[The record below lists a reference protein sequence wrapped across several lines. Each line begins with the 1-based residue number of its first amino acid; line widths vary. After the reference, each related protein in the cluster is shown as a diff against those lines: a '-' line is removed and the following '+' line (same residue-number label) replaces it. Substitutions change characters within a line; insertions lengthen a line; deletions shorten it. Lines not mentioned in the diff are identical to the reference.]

1 MKYAFIDYENI
12 HSLDN
17 LNLHLYER
25 IFLFLGANQPTVQL
39 SEKFND
45 ELNFTL
51 ITIKNIAKNNLD
63 FHIAYYLGK
72 MDMQTDKNIEFCVI
86 SKDNGYSGIC
96 EFIQNQRN
104 PRKCILLKPSLP
116 DVEEEPMKLIE
127 DKSSKTA
134 NVINLE
140 QYLEEFQAYI
150 SKAKVEHLPRK
161 KDKLYNSIRSQTG
174 IKSLDEKLRQ
184 EAVALV
190 FDALCKQ
197 NIIILSGDEFQY
209 PQFDGGVIYLK
220 YEKYLLCRGAKRRPT
235 SLKSLKNDIASKC
248 NIKNDVTKVNA
259 IIQHLVSNKIIK
271 NSSELKID
279 YLK

>member
-25 IFLFLGANQPTVQL
+25 IFLFLGANQPTIQL

-72 MDMQTDKNIEFCVI
+72 MDVQTDKNIEFCVI

-127 DKSSKTA
+127 DKSPKTA
-134 NVINLE
+134 NINIE

-161 KDKLYNSIRSQTG
+161 KDKLCNSIRSQTG
-174 IKSLDEKLRQ
+174 IQSLDEKLRQ
-184 EAVALV
+184 EAVDWV
-190 FDALCKQ
+190 FNVLCKQ
-197 NIIILSGDEFQY
+197 NIIAINGDKFQY
-209 PQFDGGVIYLK
+209 PQLDNESIYVK
-220 YEKYLLCRGAKRRPT
+220 YKKHLLQREQKHRPA
-235 SLKSLKNDIASKC
+235 SLKSLKHDIASKC

-259 IIQHLVSNKIIK
+259 IIQHLVNNKIIK
-271 NSSELKID
+271 NSSELKIN

>member
-12 HSLDN
+12 HSLNN
-17 LNLHLYER
+17 LNLNCYEK
-25 IFLFLGANQPTVQL
+25 IFLFLGANLQSIQL

-45 ELNFTL
+45 ELNITL
-51 ITIKNIAKNNLD
+51 ITVQSSGKNNLD

-72 MDMQTDKNIEFCVI
+72 MDVQTDKNIEFCVI
-86 SKDNGYSGIC
+86 SKDNGYLGIC

-134 NVINLE
+134 NINIE

-161 KDKLYNSIRSQTG
+161 KDKLCNSIRSQTG

-184 EAVALV
+184 EAIDQV

-209 PQFDGGVIYLK
+209 PQLENESIYVK
-220 YEKYLLCRGAKRRPT
+220 YKKHLLQREQKHRPA
-235 SLKSLKNDIASKC
+235 SLKSLKNDIAAKC
-248 NIKNDVTKVNA
+248 NIRNDVTKVND

>member
-96 EFIQNQRN
+96 EFIQNQRT
-104 PRKCILLKPSLP
+104 PRKCVLLKPSLP

-134 NVINLE
+134 NINIE

-161 KDKLYNSIRSQTG
+161 KDKLCNSIRSQTG
-174 IKSLDEKLRQ
+174 IKSLDEKLSQGAIDR
-184 EAVALV
+184 V
-190 FDALCKQ
+190 FNVLCKQ
-197 NIIILSGDEFQY
+197 NIIAINGDKFQY
-209 PQFDGGVIYLK
+209 PQLENESIYVK
-220 YEKYLLCRGAKRRPT
+220 YKKHLLQREQKHRPA
-235 SLKSLKNDIASKC
+235 SLKSLKNDIAAKC
-248 NIKNDVTKVNA
+248 NIRNDVTKVNA

>member
-17 LNLHLYER
+17 LNLHFYER
-25 IFLFLGANQPTVQL
+25 IFLFLGANQPTIQL

-104 PRKCILLKPSLP
+104 PRKCVLLKPSLP

-134 NVINLE
+134 NINIE

-161 KDKLYNSIRSQTG
+161 KDKLCNSIRSQTG
-174 IKSLDEKLRQ
+174 IKSLDEKLSQGSIDR
-184 EAVALV
+184 V
-190 FDALCKQ
+190 FNALCKQ
-197 NIIILSGDEFQY
+197 NIIAINGDKFQY
-209 PQFDGGVIYLK
+209 PQLENESIYVK
-220 YEKYLLCRGAKRRPT
+220 YKKHLLQREQKHRPA

>member
-12 HSLDN
+12 HSLNN
-17 LNLHLYER
+17 LNLNCYEK
-25 IFLFLGANQPTVQL
+25 IFLFLGANLQSIQL

-45 ELNFTL
+45 ELNITL
-51 ITIKNIAKNNLD
+51 ITVQSSGKNNLD

-86 SKDNGYSGIC
+86 SKDNGYLGIC

-104 PRKCILLKPSLP
+104 ARKCTLFKPQYQA
-116 DVEEEPMKLIE
+116 EESQEIKLIE
-127 DKSSKTA
+127 DKSAKTA
-134 NVINLE
+134 NIE
-140 QYLEEFQAYI
+140 QYIEEFQAYI
-150 SKAKVEHLPRK
+150 SKTKVEHLPRK
-161 KDKLYNSIRSQTG
+161 KDKLFNSIRSQTG

-184 EAVALV
+184 EAVAQV
-190 FDALCKQ
+190 FDALYKQ

-209 PQFDGGVIYLK
+209 PQFDGGMIYLK
-220 YEKYLLCRGAKRRPT
+220 YEKYLLCRGTKRRPT

-248 NIKNDVTKVNA
+248 NIKNDVTKVND
-259 IIQHLVSNKIIK
+259 IIQYLVSNKIIK

>member
-12 HSLDN
+12 HSLNN
-17 LNLHLYER
+17 LNLNCYEK
-25 IFLFLGANQPTVQL
+25 IFLFLGANLQSIQL

-45 ELNFTL
+45 ELNITL
-51 ITIKNIAKNNLD
+51 ITVQSSGKNNLD

-72 MDMQTDKNIEFCVI
+72 MDVQTDKKIEFCVI
-86 SKDNGYSGIC
+86 SKDNGYLGIC

-104 PRKCILLKPSLP
+104 ARKCTLFKPQYQA
-116 DVEEEPMKLIE
+116 EESQEIKLIE
-127 DKSSKTA
+127 DKSAKTA
-134 NVINLE
+134 NIE

-161 KDKLYNSIRSQTG
+161 KDKLCNSIRSQTG
-174 IKSLDEKLRQ
+174 IKSLDDKLRQ
-184 EAVALV
+184 EAVAQV
-190 FDALCKQ
+190 FDALYKQ

-209 PQFDGGVIYLK
+209 PQFDGGMIYLK

-248 NIKNDVTKVNA
+248 NIKNNATKVNDV
-259 IIQHLVSNKIIK
+259 IQYLVSNKIIK

>member
-1 MKYAFIDYENI
+1 M
-12 HSLDN
+12 SL
-17 LNLHLYER
+17 
-25 IFLFLGANQPTVQL
+25 
-39 SEKFND
+39 
-45 ELNFTL
+45 
-51 ITIKNIAKNNLD
+51 
-63 FHIAYYLGK
+63 
-72 MDMQTDKNIEFCVI
+72 

-134 NVINLE
+134 NINIE
-140 QYLEEFQAYI
+140 QYLEEFQTYI

-161 KDKLYNSIRSQTG
+161 KDKLCNSIRSQTG
-174 IKSLDEKLRQ
+174 IQSLDEKLRQ
-184 EAVALV
+184 EAVNQV

-209 PQFDGGVIYLK
+209 PQFDGGMIYLK

-248 NIKNDVTKVNA
+248 NIKNDATKVNA
-259 IIQHLVSNKIIK
+259 IIQHLVNNKIIK

>member
-25 IFLFLGANQPTVQL
+25 IFLFLGANQPTIQL

-134 NVINLE
+134 NINIE
-140 QYLEEFQAYI
+140 QYLEEFQTYI

-161 KDKLYNSIRSQTG
+161 KDKLCNSIRSQTG
-174 IKSLDEKLRQ
+174 IQSLDEKLRQ
-184 EAVALV
+184 EAVERV
-190 FDALCKQ
+190 FNALCKQ
-197 NIIILSGDEFQY
+197 NIIAINGDKFQY
-209 PQFDGGVIYLK
+209 PQLENESIYIK
-220 YEKYLLCRGAKRRPT
+220 YKKHLLQREQKHRPA
-235 SLKSLKNDIASKC
+235 SLKSLKNDITSKC
-248 NIKNDVTKVNA
+248 SIKNDVTKVNA

>member
-12 HSLDN
+12 HSLNN
-17 LNLHLYER
+17 LNLNCYEK
-25 IFLFLGANQPTVQL
+25 IFLFLGANLQSIQL

-45 ELNFTL
+45 ELNITL
-51 ITIKNIAKNNLD
+51 ITVQSSGKNNLD

-72 MDMQTDKNIEFCVI
+72 MDVQTDKNIEFCVI
-86 SKDNGYSGIC
+86 SKDNGYLGIC

-134 NVINLE
+134 NINIE

-161 KDKLYNSIRSQTG
+161 KDKLCNSIRSQTG

-184 EAVALV
+184 EAVVQV

-209 PQFDGGVIYLK
+209 PQLENESIYVK
-220 YEKYLLCRGAKRRPT
+220 YKKHLLQREQKHRPA
-235 SLKSLKNDIASKC
+235 SLKSLKNDIAAKC
-248 NIKNDVTKVNA
+248 NIRNDVTKVND

>member
-17 LNLHLYER
+17 LNLHFYER
-25 IFLFLGANQPTVQL
+25 IFLFLGANQTTIQL

-104 PRKCILLKPSLP
+104 PRKCVLLKPSLP

-134 NVINLE
+134 NINIE

-161 KDKLYNSIRSQTG
+161 KDKLCNSIRSQTG
-174 IKSLDEKLRQ
+174 IKSLDEKLSQGSIDR
-184 EAVALV
+184 V
-190 FDALCKQ
+190 FNALCKQ
-197 NIIILSGDEFQY
+197 NIIAINGDKFQY
-209 PQFDGGVIYLK
+209 PQLENESIYVK
-220 YEKYLLCRGAKRRPT
+220 YKKHLLQREQKHRPA

>member
-25 IFLFLGANQPTVQL
+25 IFLFLGANQPTIQL

-45 ELNFTL
+45 ELNITL
-51 ITIKNIAKNNLD
+51 ITVQSSGKNNLD

-72 MDMQTDKNIEFCVI
+72 MDMQTDKKIEFCVI
-86 SKDNGYSGIC
+86 SKDNGYLGIC

-134 NVINLE
+134 NINIE

-161 KDKLYNSIRSQTG
+161 KDKLCNSIRSQTG
-174 IKSLDEKLRQ
+174 IKSLDEKLSQGAIDR
-184 EAVALV
+184 V
-190 FDALCKQ
+190 FNVLCKQ
-197 NIIILSGDEFQY
+197 NIIAINGDKFQY
-209 PQFDGGVIYLK
+209 PQLENESIYVK
-220 YEKYLLCRGAKRRPT
+220 YKKHLLQREQKHRPA
-235 SLKSLKNDIASKC
+235 SLKSLKNDIAAKC
-248 NIKNDVTKVNA
+248 NIRNDVTKVND

>member
-25 IFLFLGANQPTVQL
+25 IFLFLGANQPTIQL

-104 PRKCILLKPSLP
+104 PRKCVLLKPSLP

-134 NVINLE
+134 NINIE

-161 KDKLYNSIRSQTG
+161 KDKLCNSIRSQTG
-174 IKSLDEKLRQ
+174 IKSLDEKLSQGAIDR
-184 EAVALV
+184 V
-190 FDALCKQ
+190 FNVLCKQ
-197 NIIILSGDEFQY
+197 NIIAINGDKFQY
-209 PQFDGGVIYLK
+209 PQLENESIYVK
-220 YEKYLLCRGAKRRPT
+220 YKKHLLQREQKHRPA
-235 SLKSLKNDIASKC
+235 SLKSLKNDIAAKC
-248 NIKNDVTKVNA
+248 NIRNDVTKVNA

>member
-134 NVINLE
+134 NINIE

-161 KDKLYNSIRSQTG
+161 KDKLCNSIRSQTG
-174 IKSLDEKLRQ
+174 IKSLDEKLSQGAIDR
-184 EAVALV
+184 V
-190 FDALCKQ
+190 FNVLCKQ
-197 NIIILSGDEFQY
+197 NIIAINGDKFQY
-209 PQFDGGVIYLK
+209 PQLENESIYVK
-220 YEKYLLCRGAKRRPT
+220 YKKHLLQREQKHRPA
-235 SLKSLKNDIASKC
+235 SLKSLKNDIAAKC
-248 NIKNDVTKVNA
+248 NIRNDVTKVND

>member
-12 HSLDN
+12 HSLNN
-17 LNLHLYER
+17 LNLNCYEK
-25 IFLFLGANQPTVQL
+25 IFLFLGANLQSIQL

-45 ELNFTL
+45 ELNITL
-51 ITIKNIAKNNLD
+51 ITVQSSGKNNLD

-86 SKDNGYSGIC
+86 SKDNGYLGIC

-104 PRKCILLKPSLP
+104 ARKCTLFKPQYQA
-116 DVEEEPMKLIE
+116 EESQEIKLIE
-127 DKSSKTA
+127 DKSAKTA
-134 NVINLE
+134 NIE
-140 QYLEEFQAYI
+140 QYIEEFQAYI
-150 SKAKVEHLPRK
+150 SKTKVEHLPRK
-161 KDKLYNSIRSQTG
+161 KDKLCNSIRSQTG

-184 EAVALV
+184 EAVAQV
-190 FDALCKQ
+190 FDALYKQ

-209 PQFDGGVIYLK
+209 PQFDGGMIYLK

-248 NIKNDVTKVNA
+248 NIKNNATKVNDV
-259 IIQHLVSNKIIK
+259 IQYLVSNKIIK

>member
-134 NVINLE
+134 NINIE

-161 KDKLYNSIRSQTG
+161 KDKLCNSIRSQTG
-174 IKSLDEKLRQ
+174 IKSLDEKLSQGAIDR
-184 EAVALV
+184 V
-190 FDALCKQ
+190 FNVLCKQ
-197 NIIILSGDEFQY
+197 NIIAINGDKFQY
-209 PQFDGGVIYLK
+209 PQLENESIYVK
-220 YEKYLLCRGAKRRPT
+220 YKKHLLQREQKHRPA

>member
-12 HSLDN
+12 HSLNN
-17 LNLHLYER
+17 LNLNCYEK
-25 IFLFLGANQPTVQL
+25 IFLFLGANLQSIQL

-45 ELNFTL
+45 ELNITL
-51 ITIKNIAKNNLD
+51 ITVQSSGKNNLD

-72 MDMQTDKNIEFCVI
+72 MDVQTDKNIEFCVI

-134 NVINLE
+134 NINIE
-140 QYLEEFQAYI
+140 QYLEEFQTYI

-161 KDKLYNSIRSQTG
+161 KDKLCNSIRSQTG
-174 IKSLDEKLRQ
+174 IKSLDEKLSQGAIDR
-184 EAVALV
+184 V
-190 FDALCKQ
+190 FNVLCKQ
-197 NIIILSGDEFQY
+197 NIIAINGDKFQY
-209 PQFDGGVIYLK
+209 PQLENESIYVK
-220 YEKYLLCRGAKRRPT
+220 YKKHLLQREQKHRPA
-235 SLKSLKNDIASKC
+235 SLKSLKNDIAAKC
-248 NIKNDVTKVNA
+248 NIRNDVTKVND

>member
-127 DKSSKTA
+127 DKSTKTA
-134 NVINLE
+134 NINIE

-161 KDKLYNSIRSQTG
+161 KDKLCNSIRSQTG
-174 IKSLDEKLRQ
+174 IKSLDEKLSQGAIDR
-184 EAVALV
+184 V
-190 FDALCKQ
+190 FNVLCKQ
-197 NIIILSGDEFQY
+197 NIIAINGDKFQY
-209 PQFDGGVIYLK
+209 PQLENESIYVK
-220 YEKYLLCRGAKRRPT
+220 YKKHLLQREQKHRPA
-235 SLKSLKNDIASKC
+235 SLKSLKNDIAAKC
-248 NIKNDVTKVNA
+248 NIRNDVTKVND

>member
-134 NVINLE
+134 NINIE
-140 QYLEEFQAYI
+140 QSLEEFQAYI

-161 KDKLYNSIRSQTG
+161 KDKLCNSIRSQTG
-174 IKSLDEKLRQ
+174 IKSLDEKLSQGAIDR
-184 EAVALV
+184 V
-190 FDALCKQ
+190 FNVLCKQ
-197 NIIILSGDEFQY
+197 NIIAINGDKFQY
-209 PQFDGGVIYLK
+209 PQLENESIYVK
-220 YEKYLLCRGAKRRPT
+220 YKKHLLQREQKHRPA
-235 SLKSLKNDIASKC
+235 SLKSLKNDIAAKC
-248 NIKNDVTKVNA
+248 NIRNDVTKVND

>member
-12 HSLDN
+12 HSLNN
-17 LNLHLYER
+17 LNLNCYEK
-25 IFLFLGANQPTVQL
+25 IFLFLGANLQSIQL

-45 ELNFTL
+45 ELNITL
-51 ITIKNIAKNNLD
+51 ITVQSSGKNNLD

-72 MDMQTDKNIEFCVI
+72 MDMQTDKKIEFCVI
-86 SKDNGYSGIC
+86 SKDNGYLGIC

-127 DKSSKTA
+127 DKSAKTA
-134 NVINLE
+134 NIE
-140 QYLEEFQAYI
+140 QYIEEFQAYI
-150 SKAKVEHLPRK
+150 SKTKVEHLPRK
-161 KDKLYNSIRSQTG
+161 KDKLCNSIRSQTG
-174 IKSLDEKLRQ
+174 IKSLDEKLSQWAIER
-184 EAVALV
+184 V
-190 FDALCKQ
+190 FDVLCKQ

-209 PQFDGGVIYLK
+209 PQFDGGMIYLK

-235 SLKSLKNDIASKC
+235 SLKSLKNDIASRC

-271 NSSELKID
+271 SSSELKID

>member
-12 HSLDN
+12 HSLNN
-17 LNLHLYER
+17 LNLNCYEK
-25 IFLFLGANQPTVQL
+25 IFLFLGANLQSIQL

-45 ELNFTL
+45 ELNITL
-51 ITIKNIAKNNLD
+51 ITVQSSGKNNLD

-72 MDMQTDKNIEFCVI
+72 MDVQTDKKIEFCVI
-86 SKDNGYSGIC
+86 SKDNGYLGIC

-104 PRKCILLKPSLP
+104 ARKCTLFKPQYQA
-116 DVEEEPMKLIE
+116 EESQEIKLIE
-127 DKSSKTA
+127 DKSAKTA
-134 NVINLE
+134 NIE

-161 KDKLYNSIRSQTG
+161 KDKLCNSIRSQTG
-174 IKSLDEKLRQ
+174 IKSLDDKLRQ
-184 EAVALV
+184 EAVAQV
-190 FDALCKQ
+190 FDALYKQ

-209 PQFDGGVIYLK
+209 PQFDGGMIYLK

>member
-25 IFLFLGANQPTVQL
+25 IFLFLGANQPTIQL

-134 NVINLE
+134 NISLE

-161 KDKLYNSIRSQTG
+161 KDKLCNSIRSQTG

-184 EAVALV
+184 EAVDQV
-190 FDALCKQ
+190 FNALCKQ
-197 NIIILSGDEFQY
+197 NIIAINGDKFQY
-209 PQFDGGVIYLK
+209 PQLENESIYVK
-220 YEKYLLCRGAKRRPT
+220 YKKHLLQREKKHRPA
-235 SLKSLKNDIASKC
+235 SLKSLKNDIAAKC
-248 NIKNDVTKVNA
+248 NIRNDVTKVND
-259 IIQHLVSNKIIK
+259 IIQYLVSNKIIK

>member
-25 IFLFLGANQPTVQL
+25 IFLFLGANQPTIQL

-45 ELNFTL
+45 ELNITL
-51 ITIKNIAKNNLD
+51 ITVQSSGKNNLD

-72 MDMQTDKNIEFCVI
+72 MDMQTDKKIEFCVI
-86 SKDNGYSGIC
+86 SKDNGYLGIC

-134 NVINLE
+134 NINIE

-161 KDKLYNSIRSQTG
+161 KGKLCNSIRSQTG
-174 IKSLDEKLRQ
+174 IKSLDEKLSQWAIER
-184 EAVALV
+184 V
-190 FDALCKQ
+190 FDVL
-197 NIIILSGDEFQY
+197 
-209 PQFDGGVIYLK
+209 
-220 YEKYLLCRGAKRRPT
+220 
-235 SLKSLKNDIASKC
+235 
-248 NIKNDVTKVNA
+248 
-259 IIQHLVSNKIIK
+259 
-271 NSSELKID
+271 
-279 YLK
+279 

>member
-12 HSLDN
+12 HSLNN
-17 LNLHLYER
+17 LNLNCYEK
-25 IFLFLGANQPTVQL
+25 IFLFLGANLQSIQL

-45 ELNFTL
+45 ELNITL
-51 ITIKNIAKNNLD
+51 ITVQSSGKNNLD

-72 MDMQTDKNIEFCVI
+72 MDVQTDKNIEFCVI
-86 SKDNGYSGIC
+86 SKDNGYLGIC

-134 NVINLE
+134 NINIE

-161 KDKLYNSIRSQTG
+161 KDKLCNSIRSQTG
-174 IKSLDEKLRQ
+174 IKNLDEKLRQ
-184 EAVALV
+184 EAIDQV

-209 PQFDGGVIYLK
+209 PQLENESIYVK
-220 YEKYLLCRGAKRRPT
+220 YKKHLLQREQKHRPA
-235 SLKSLKNDIASKC
+235 SLKSLKNDIAAKC
-248 NIKNDVTKVNA
+248 NIRNDVTKVND

>member
-17 LNLHLYER
+17 LNLHFYER
-25 IFLFLGANQPTVQL
+25 IFLFLGANQPTIQL

-104 PRKCILLKPSLP
+104 PRKCVLLKPSLP

-134 NVINLE
+134 NINIE

-161 KDKLYNSIRSQTG
+161 KDKLCNSIRSQTG
-174 IKSLDEKLRQ
+174 IKSLDEKLSQGSIDR
-184 EAVALV
+184 V
-190 FDALCKQ
+190 FNALCKQ
-197 NIIILSGDEFQY
+197 NIIAINGDKFQY
-209 PQFDGGVIYLK
+209 PQLENESIYVK
-220 YEKYLLCRGAKRRPT
+220 YKKHLLQREQKHRPA

-259 IIQHLVSNKIIK
+259 IIQHLVRNKIIK

>member
-12 HSLDN
+12 HSLNN
-17 LNLHLYER
+17 LNLNCYEK
-25 IFLFLGANQPTVQL
+25 IFLFLGANLQSIQL

-45 ELNFTL
+45 ELNITL
-51 ITIKNIAKNNLD
+51 ITVQSSGKNNLD

-72 MDMQTDKNIEFCVI
+72 MDMQTDKKIEFCVI
-86 SKDNGYSGIC
+86 SKDNGYLGIC

-104 PRKCILLKPSLP
+104 ARKCTLFKPQYQA
-116 DVEEEPMKLIE
+116 EESQEIKLIE
-127 DKSSKTA
+127 DKSAKTA
-134 NVINLE
+134 NIE
-140 QYLEEFQAYI
+140 QYIEEFQAYI
-150 SKAKVEHLPRK
+150 SKTKVEHLPRK
-161 KDKLYNSIRSQTG
+161 KDKLFNSIRSQTG

-184 EAVALV
+184 EAVAQV
-190 FDALCKQ
+190 FDALYKQ

-209 PQFDGGVIYLK
+209 PQFDGGMIYLK

-248 NIKNDVTKVNA
+248 NIKNDVTKVND
-259 IIQHLVSNKIIK
+259 IIQYLVSNKIIK

>member
-134 NVINLE
+134 NINIE

-161 KDKLYNSIRSQTG
+161 KDKLCNSIRSQTG
-174 IKSLDEKLRQ
+174 IKSLDEKLSQGAIDR
-184 EAVALV
+184 V
-190 FDALCKQ
+190 FNVLCKQ
-197 NIIILSGDEFQY
+197 NIIAINGDKFQY
-209 PQFDGGVIYLK
+209 PQLENESIYVK
-220 YEKYLLCRGAKRRPT
+220 YKKHLLQRKQKHRPA
-235 SLKSLKNDIASKC
+235 SLKSLKNDIAAKC
-248 NIKNDVTKVNA
+248 NIRNDVTKVND

>member
-12 HSLDN
+12 HSLNN
-17 LNLHLYER
+17 LNLNCYEK
-25 IFLFLGANQPTVQL
+25 IFLFLGANLQSIQL

-45 ELNFTL
+45 ELNITL
-51 ITIKNIAKNNLD
+51 ITVQSSGKNNLD
-63 FHIAYYLGK
+63 FHIDYYLGK
-72 MDMQTDKNIEFCVI
+72 MDVQTDKNIEFCVI
-86 SKDNGYSGIC
+86 SKDNGYLGIC

-134 NVINLE
+134 NINIE

-150 SKAKVEHLPRK
+150 SKAKIEHLPRK
-161 KDKLYNSIRSQTG
+161 KDKLCNSIRSQTG
-174 IKSLDEKLRQ
+174 IKNLDEKLRQ
-184 EAVALV
+184 EAIDQV

-209 PQFDGGVIYLK
+209 PQLENESIYVK
-220 YEKYLLCRGAKRRPT
+220 YKKHLLQREQKHRPA
-235 SLKSLKNDIASKC
+235 SLKSLKNDIAAKC
-248 NIKNDVTKVNA
+248 NIRNDVTKVND

>member
-12 HSLDN
+12 HSLNN
-17 LNLHLYER
+17 LNLNCYEK
-25 IFLFLGANQPTVQL
+25 IFLFLGANLQSIQL

-45 ELNFTL
+45 ELNITL
-51 ITIKNIAKNNLD
+51 ITVQSSGKNNLD

-86 SKDNGYSGIC
+86 SKDNGYLGIC

-104 PRKCILLKPSLP
+104 ARKCTLFKPQYQA
-116 DVEEEPMKLIE
+116 EESQEIKLIE
-127 DKSSKTA
+127 DKSAKTA
-134 NVINLE
+134 NIE
-140 QYLEEFQAYI
+140 QYIEEFQAYI
-150 SKAKVEHLPRK
+150 SKTKVEHLPRK
-161 KDKLYNSIRSQTG
+161 KDKLFNSIRSQTG

-184 EAVALV
+184 EAVAQV
-190 FDALCKQ
+190 FDALYKQ

-209 PQFDGGVIYLK
+209 PQFDGGMIYLK